1 MMVCL
6 MMSSSSKTNLCP
18 SSSWRNCR
26 ICLPRQ
32 ARDRPRTGPGGW
44 PICTRTPS
52 LDRGWYYCVDHND
65 FTSYTHG
72 RNPTED
78 SSYLNFPSSIPEEVC
93 ATSLRN
99 ATSIFTCQLSGR
111 LVVKYVCLF
120 LNGFTLLC
128 LEKDPICRSGGRS
141 RRVQELCPAPL
152 LFEGF
157 IIQGPIDLSF
167 CSMRIWK
174 WLVSTD

>member
-6 MMSSSSKTNLCP
+6 MMSSSSKRNLCP
-18 SSSWRNCR
+18 SSNWKNCR

-32 ARDRPRTGPGGW
+32 ARDRPQTGPGGW
-44 PICTRTPS
+44 LICTRTPS

-111 LVVKYVCLF
+111 LVMKYKCLF
-120 LNGFTLLC
+120 FNGQSCTHSTLPRKRPGLQVRWAQQ
-128 LEKDPICRSGGRS
+128 KGPRAMP
-141 RRVQELCPAPL
+141 CPPL
-152 LFEGF
+152 
-157 IIQGPIDLSF
+157 I
-167 CSMRIWK
+167 
-174 WLVSTD
+174 

>member
-1 MMVCL
+1 MILIPSKSVEGSRKVAHLKFLMRMIDWELCLFLLDLIEKFQVEEEKCVMMVCL

-18 SSSWRNCR
+18 SSNWRNCR

-44 PICTRTPS
+44 LICTRTPS

-99 ATSIFTCQLSGR
+99 ATSIFTC
-111 LVVKYVCLF
+111 
-120 LNGFTLLC
+120 
-128 LEKDPICRSGGRS
+128 
-141 RRVQELCPAPL
+141 
-152 LFEGF
+152 
-157 IIQGPIDLSF
+157 
-167 CSMRIWK
+167 
-174 WLVSTD
+174 